1 MPDRKT
7 NPIKTRNRVLGKSN
21 PFPSLPMGGNTGEV
35 LVKISDESGE
45 VDWGVVQG
53 DGSVTPP
60 FDPTYLEEKD
70 AEQDDRLD
78 ALEAI
83 DPFDPAALIKKD
95 EEQDDR
101 LDALEAAPPGGGG
114 TDYDDTEVRG
124 LIADNADKNDEQD
137 GRLDALENAGGS
149 GYDDTAIWES
159 QAVQDDR
166 LDLLEQMGG
175 DADLWGTYKC
185 VSSSSAPMPGQ
196 IRALPLDDKAI
207 NIEWFFIHGETL
219 NGNGLPLS
227 EIDPGEHIRLTSPAG
242 LLIDFTVTDVEDRT
256 TYQKVTVDK
265 AATICSDPDS
275 EWSVY
280 WVSQSQ
286 VVFSLKQSTQGGG
299 TVDLTDIYDRLDAIE
314 AWIAGRSDSTWGEAS
329 GGGF

>member
-1 MPDRKT
+1 MPDRPKN

-21 PFPSLPMGGNTGEV
+21 PFPSLPMGGKTGEV

-53 DGSVTPP
+53 DGSVLPPPDP

-78 ALEAI
+78 ALEA
-83 DPFDPAALIKKD
+83 
-95 EEQDDR
+95 
-101 LDALEAAPPGGGG
+101 APPGGGG
-114 TDYDDTEVRG
+114 TD
-124 LIADNADKNDEQD
+124 
-137 GRLDALENAGGS
+137 
-149 GYDDTAIWES
+149 YDDTAIWES

-265 AATICSDPDS
+265 AATICSDPNS

-299 TVDLTDIYDRLDAIE
+299 TVDLTDIYARLDAIE
-314 AWIAGRSDSTWGEAS
+314 AWIAGRPDSTWGDAANPF
-329 GGGF
+329 GGF

>member
-1 MPDRKT
+1 MPDRNT

-35 LVKISDESGE
+35 LVKISDEAGE

-53 DGSVTPP
+53 DGSAAPP

-70 AEQDDRLD
+70 KEQDDRLD
-78 ALEAI
+78 AIEATPPTPPYDDTALKEKDAEQDGRLDSLEAI
-83 DPFDPAALIKKD
+83 DPFDPTALIEKD
-95 EEQDDR
+95 DEQDVR

-114 TDYDDTEVRG
+114 
-124 LIADNADKNDEQD
+124 
-137 GRLDALENAGGS
+137 S
-149 GYDDTAIWES
+149 YDDTAIWES
-159 QAVQDDR
+159 QAEQDER

-185 VSSSSAPMPGQ
+185 VSSSSAPMAGQ
-196 IRALPLDDKAI
+196 IRALPQDDKVV
-207 NIEWFFIHGETL
+207 NTEWFFIHNETL
-219 NGNGLPLS
+219 NGNGLPLD

-242 LLIDFTVTDVEDRT
+242 LVIDFTVTDVEDRT

-265 AATICSDPDS
+265 AATICSDPNS
-275 EWSVY
+275 LWSVY
-280 WVSQSQ
+280 WVGQSQ
-286 VVFSLKQSTQGGG
+286 VVFSLKQSAQGGGG

-314 AWIAGRSDSTWGEAS
+314 AWIAGRPDSTWGDAANPF
-329 GGGF
+329 GGF